1 MGWIWFAFTVVTDV
15 VATAA
20 LGFSRGRL
28 TPLPITIAVVGY
40 VLSFIGLWQSM
51 RRIDMAVVYALWSA
65 IGTASIAVVG
75 VTLFGELMTPARAAW
90 LVVIVIGVAG
100 LQLSGAHSAAADEDQ
115 VVGAPP
121 TVVEGPVLFAVPD
134 PVEADAY
141 AAPAFVS
148 LAPVTVV
155 SPPRLRLVRTLICP
169 RCGAP
174 DDDCDCPAA
183 RGA

>member
-20 LGFSRGRL
+20 LGFSRGKL
-28 TPLPITIAVVGY
+28 TPVPITIAVVGY
-40 VLSFIGLWQSM
+40 VLSFIGLWQAM

-75 VTLFGELMTPARAAW
+75 VKFFGELMTPARAAW
-90 LVVIVIGVAG
+90 LMVIVIGVAG
-100 LQLSGAHSAAADEDQ
+100 LQLSGAHSSGSHMDS
-115 VVGAPP
+115 GAPP
-121 TVVEGPVLFAVPD
+121 TVPEGTVLFAVPD
-134 PVEADAY
+134 HVEADAH

-169 RCGAP
+169 RCGEP
-174 DDDCDCPAA
+174 DDECDCSQA